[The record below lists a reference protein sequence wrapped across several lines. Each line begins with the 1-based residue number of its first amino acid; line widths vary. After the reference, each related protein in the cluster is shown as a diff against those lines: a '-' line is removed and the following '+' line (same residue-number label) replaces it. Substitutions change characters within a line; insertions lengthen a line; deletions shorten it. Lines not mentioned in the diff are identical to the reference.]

1 MPGDYYGNSI
11 NVASKLGDDTA
22 GPGEFLIE
30 EDAQIE
36 EDLKKR
42 MERAGFRFR
51 KTTVANQGR
60 PVGSSN
66 SLAGTCSKDS
76 RCITMADPQPLRIF
90 TRSRPASWATPQVMI
105 SGVTIYCMVL
115 DDPGNLRQG
124 R

>member
-1 MPGDYYGNSI
+1 LPGDYYGNSI

-76 RCITMADPQPLRIF
+76 RCITMGDPQPLRIF
-90 TRSRPASWATPQVMI
+90 YPELAGLAGHPPGDDLGCDDLLHGARRP
-105 SGVTIYCMVL
+105 G
-115 DDPGNLRQG
+115 
-124 R
+124 